1 MYDFLFLIC
10 TTEKS
15 KFLSKFLKSVNNL
28 KIKNRRIKLL
38 IIENS
43 IKKKHKSLIGKT
55 LIKHIPFE
63 YSLEKKIGI
72 PFARNKALRLSK
84 KIKLA
89 IYVFLMMIVRLVEIG
104 WKKLLSLKKKL
115 NLK

>member
-43 IKKKHKSLIGKT
+43 IKN
-55 LIKHIPFE
+55 
-63 YSLEKKIGI
+63 EKIADAG
-72 PFARNKALRLSK
+72 
-84 KIKLA
+84 
-89 IYVFLMMIVRLVEIG
+89 
-104 WKKLLSLKKKL
+104 KKLFKKSRYKYTG
-115 NLK
+115 

>member
-43 IKKKHKSLIGKT
+43 IKKNISL
-55 LIKHIPFE
+55 
-63 YSLEKKIGI
+63 
-72 PFARNKALRLSK
+72 
-84 KIKLA
+84 
-89 IYVFLMMIVRLVEIG
+89 
-104 WKKLLSLKKKL
+104 
-115 NLK
+115 